1 MKKTLLFIT
10 AIAIGLLTS
19 NNVVAQAFEKG
30 NVNIDV
36 GLGFGAYGT
45 KTTFTTPEIDF
56 GFFVLPP
63 QTFTE
68 TDGAASTMIPI
79 GFEYGISNKFGL
91 GVELGFVNYFVDDST
106 ENDDGTTSLNLTKT
120 VKSVD
125 FMIFCNYHLLNADKN
140 DLFIGL
146 GIGGSN
152 VVWNFKDSG
161 YEYSG
166 GGSIF
171 KLYIKDRIFFSDNI
185 GILFNLGYTGYVYNN
200 METSDNNPFLES
212 LKWNVRGV
220 NIGTGL
226 AVKF

>member
-1 MKKTLLFIT
+1 MKKIIFLLVTIFFIQSDT
-10 AIAIGLLTS
+10 IQ
-19 NNVVAQAFEKG
+19 AQAFQKG

-36 GLGFGAYGT
+36 GLGFGVYKT
-45 KTTFTTPEIDF
+45 TTTFTTPEFVFF
-56 GFFVLPP
+56 GITIPP
-63 QTFTE
+63 QTITDE
-68 TDGAASTMIPI
+68 DGAASTMIPI

-91 GVELGFVNYFVDDST
+91 GVELGFVNYFVEDST
-106 ENDDGTTSLNLTKT
+106 ENDDGTVTLNQTKT

-125 FMIFCNYHLLNADKN
+125 FMIYCNYHLLNSDKN
-140 DLFIGL
+140 DLFIGM

-161 YEYSG
+161 EEYSG

-200 METSDNNPFLES
+200 MEASNNNAFLES

-226 AVKF
+226 ALKF